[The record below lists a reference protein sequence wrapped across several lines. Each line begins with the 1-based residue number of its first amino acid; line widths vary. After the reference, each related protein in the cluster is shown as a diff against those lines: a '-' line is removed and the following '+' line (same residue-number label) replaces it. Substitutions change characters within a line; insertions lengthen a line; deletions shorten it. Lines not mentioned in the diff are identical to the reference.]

1 MDLYI
6 GENIKRL
13 RREKGVTQEKL
24 AEHLGIS
31 TQAVSKWERC
41 ETLPDITLVIPLA
54 SYFGVSTDELL
65 GLDEAKNKARAE
77 EMLKEYRSLK
87 DNYKL
92 DEAKA
97 VIEEAYRKFPN
108 NWSVVLRY
116 LWNLI
121 GTSAHPDK
129 NCILE
134 HEAEI
139 EDIIRRIQE
148 DCTVDSYRF
157 YALNAKA
164 NLALARGEQDNAL
177 EILSAI
183 PRYHES
189 RQQRIEWMYPTDS
202 PEYHRQLHL
211 NIAQLS
217 ELTVIKISSAIW
229 NSGVSFDE
237 KRRKALR
244 LAEWLNDI
252 LTETGYTIG
261 YKALGGVYLNIAK
274 YTSLSGLNDEAM
286 IYLADMA
293 DCYDKFDD
301 CCRNNSSV
309 PGVPDG
315 VVPHVLDD
323 WSLNGTCNKTAFLH
337 FSLNPDFAELQSRE
351 DFADL
356 CRRYTSEN

>member
-31 TQAVSKWERC
+31 TQAVSKWERG

-54 SYFGVSTDELL
+54 SYFGISTDELL

-121 GTSAHPDK
+121 GTSAHSDK
-129 NCILE
+129 SRILE
-134 HEAEI
+134 HDAEI
-139 EDIIRRIQE
+139 EDIVRRIQE

-164 NLALARGEQDNAL
+164 NLALARGEQDKAL

-189 RQQRIEWMYPTDS
+189 RQQRIEWLYPTDS

-211 NIAQLS
+211 NIAQLA
-217 ELTVIKISSAIW
+217 ELTVIKIGAAIW
-229 NSGVSFDE
+229 NTPAPLDE
-237 KRRKALR
+237 KIPKALS
-244 LAEWLNDI
+244 LAHWVKEI
-252 LTETGYTIG
+252 ITETGYTIG
-261 YKALGGVYLNIAK
+261 CKALGGVYMNLARHCAEENR
-274 YTSLSGLNDEAM
+274 YDEAVK
-286 IYLADMA
+286 YLSEMEKYYEMFDKCYAD
-293 DCYDKFDD
+293 
-301 CCRNNSSV
+301 NEPV
-309 PGVPDG
+309 PGVPEG
-315 VVPHVLDD
+315 VVSHILDD
-323 WSLNGTCNKTAFLH
+323 WTLNGTCNETAFRW
-337 FSLNPDFAELQSRE
+337 FKANPDLVHLQSRE

-356 CRRYTSEN
+356 CRRYTEEN

>member
-6 GENIKRL
+6 GENIKKL

-24 AEHLGIS
+24 AEHLKIS
-31 TQAVSKWERC
+31 TQAVSKWERG

-65 GLDEAKNKARAE
+65 GLDEAKNKAKAE

-129 NCILE
+129 EQILL
-134 HEAEI
+134 HEGEI

-148 DCTVDSYRF
+148 DCTIDSLRYS
-157 YALNAKA
+157 AVNAKA
-164 NLALARGEQDNAL
+164 NLALARGDQTAAL
-177 EILSAI
+177 EILSVI

-189 RQQRIEWMYPTDS
+189 RQQRIEWLYPTDS
-202 PEYHRQLHL
+202 PEYRRQLHL
-211 NIAQLS
+211 NICQLA
-217 ELTVIKISSAIW
+217 ELTVIKIDKAIW
-229 NSGVSFDE
+229 ESDAPLDE
-237 KRRKALR
+237 KIPKALR
-244 LAEWLNDI
+244 LAYWVKKI
-252 LTETGYTIG
+252 LEETGYTLG
-261 YKALGGVYLNIAK
+261 YKALGGVYMNLARYCACEK
-274 YTSLSGLNDEAM
+274 RYDEAM
-286 IYLADMA
+286 RHLTEMA
-293 DCYDKFDD
+293 KHYERFDTCYANKEA
-301 CCRNNSSV
+301 V

-315 VVPHVLDD
+315 VVEHTLDD
-323 WSLNGTCNKTAFLH
+323 WYMNGTCNETVFLH
-337 FSLNPDFAELQSRE
+337 FRMNPDFTELNARE
-351 DFADL
+351 DFKAL
-356 CRRYTSEN
+356 CAQYGKTE